1 MTKIL
6 FVLQKINGKEM
17 RNLEFEIMKVFDE
30 FGFEEVRL
38 PMVSS
43 GEVRE
48 DFTTEIVKRF
58 GYGKFCYRGGVFR
71 ISPFGK
77 PEEMYQLGCEIVA
90 KESISYDDISLC
102 AQVLNSVLEH
112 VRRLVGGEIQVVVG
126 HYGLVKNIFGDL
138 SDVFFKKNITKINE
152 VVKSGKVD
160 KRYAFAFFKVFSHQ
174 DEVSAFFDLP
184 QDILIF
190 SEKISCKKLFNL
202 SESAEKDY
210 YTGVI
215 FGIFLN
221 KKRIGFGGKYS
232 ILKKEGIGFSI
243 NLLDIFS

>member
-1 MTKIL
+1 
-6 FVLQKINGKEM
+6 
-17 RNLEFEIMKVFDE
+17 
-30 FGFEEVRL
+30 
-38 PMVSS
+38 
-43 GEVRE
+43 
-48 DFTTEIVKRF
+48 
-58 GYGKFCYRGGVFR
+58 
-71 ISPFGK
+71 
-77 PEEMYQLGCEIVA
+77 
-90 KESISYDDISLC
+90 
-102 AQVLNSVLEH
+102 
-112 VRRLVGGEIQVVVG
+112 
-126 HYGLVKNIFGDL
+126 
-138 SDVFFKKNITKINE
+138 
-152 VVKSGKVD
+152 VKSGKVD
-160 KRYAFAFFKVFSHQ
+160 KRCAFAFFKVFSHQ